1 MTLLEL
7 RFYPIEGKQD
17 GFKVTVESSSR
28 EADHEPGLPFLDSK
42 TPDVQD
48 RRFTVVKI
56 LQSTHFKQKDFPSED
71 EQAWMVREQLLLP
84 ERNAFEPDYLAS
96 IGHRLYEILGQDIQ
110 QVIETAV
117 ADAKRDR
124 IFLHIRLRFPAE
136 DPKPVRITDYPWE
149 LLHNQYGF
157 LAHQGVTFSRYIA
170 YRSPCP
176 NLPGVERLNVLL
188 ISSGAGDETM
198 GMESLPAVE
207 RHAIANGLQRTQ
219 EKGHIQLET
228 LESATLK
235 ALRRRLSERQTSG
248 VPQVLHFD
256 GHGFFGKRCNQIGCK
271 KVYYQGVTQCECGA
285 PLGKKPQGYLVFEDS
300 DGNADYVSAK
310 ELGELLGNLQRR
322 EQPHS
327 ASGIALVVLSACKS
341 AMSRKSES
349 VFNGVAQSLI
359 GAGIPAV
366 VAMTYSIRVD
376 AASTFAEEFY
386 HSVGEQESLAIAL
399 RRGQS
404 AMGIEGNQWYR
415 PVLYLRW
422 EDNEGGQLFK
432 SVEPDAINQE
442 NPPLEK
448 VPSSNKTK
456 VSKKHS
462 RVKQIRIEIIKQE
475 FEKLEKNYRAV
486 AQKKQRESNPQE
498 QNNLNLQLQD
508 IANQM
513 EENERKRDALE
524 YGYEYS

>member
-17 GFKVTVESSSR
+17 CFKVTVEGSSG
-28 EADHEPGLPFLDSK
+28 EVHHEPGLPFLDSQ

-56 LQSTHFKQKDFPSED
+56 LESTKFKEDNFSEE

-84 ERNAFEPDYLAS
+84 ERNAFEPDYLAT
-96 IGHRLYEILGQDIQ
+96 IGRRLYQILGQDIQ
-110 QVIETAV
+110 QLIEAAV
-117 ADAKRDR
+117 AEAKRDR
-124 IFLHIRLRFPAE
+124 IFLHIRLWFPAE

-157 LAHQGVTFSRYIA
+157 LAHQRVTFSRYIA

-176 NLPGVERLNVLL
+176 NLPRVERLNVLL
-188 ISSGAGDETM
+188 ISSGAGDQSM
-198 GMESLPAVE
+198 GMPYLPAVE
-207 RHAIANGLQRTQ
+207 ADAIANGLQQAQ
-219 EKGHIQLET
+219 EQRHIQLEI

-235 ALRRRLSERQTSG
+235 ALRRRLSERQTSA

-256 GHGFFGKRCNQIGCK
+256 GHGFFGKRCNEIGCK
-271 KVYYQGVTQCECGA
+271 KAYNQGATQCECGA
-285 PLGKKPQGYLVFEDS
+285 PLGQAQGYLVFEDS
-300 DGNADYVSAK
+300 DGKADYVSAK
-310 ELGELLGNLQRR
+310 ALGELLGNLQRR

-376 AASTFAEEFY
+376 AASAFVESFY
-386 HSVGEQESLAIAL
+386 RSVGEKNSLAIAL
-399 RRGQS
+399 RQGQS
-404 AMGIEGNQWYR
+404 AMDIEGNQWYR

-432 SVEPDAINQE
+432 SVEPDAVSQKNL
-442 NPPLEK
+442 PLQQ
-448 VPSSNKTK
+448 VPSTTK
-456 VSKKHS
+456 SKVRKKPS
-462 RVKQIRIEIIKQE
+462 RVKQLRIESLKQNL
-475 FEKLEKNYRAV
+475 EKLEQDYTDV
-486 AQKKQRESNPQE
+486 AEKLRRESNPQE
-498 QNNLNLQLQD
+498 RNNLELQLEN
-508 IANQM
+508 IANDM
-513 EENERKRDALE
+513 EKIEQQLHELE
-524 YGYEYS
+524 DGDE

>member
-1 MTLLEL
+1 MDFGMKLLEL
-7 RFYPIEGKQD
+7 HFYPIKGKQD
-17 GFKVTVESSSR
+17 YFKVSGSGSLGEV
-28 EADHEPGLPFLDSK
+28 HYEPGLPFLDSK

-56 LQSTHFKQKDFPSED
+56 LESTHFKEDNFSED

-84 ERNAFEPDYLAS
+84 ERNAFEPDYLAT
-96 IGHRLYEILGQDIQ
+96 IGRRLYEILGKDIQ
-110 QVIETAV
+110 QVIEAAV
-117 ADAKRDR
+117 AEAKRDR

-170 YRSPCP
+170 YRSPRP

-188 ISSGAGDETM
+188 ISSGAGDERI
-198 GMESLPAVE
+198 GLKSLPAVE
-207 RHAIANGLQRTQ
+207 ADAIANGLQRAQ
-219 EKGHIQLET
+219 EQGKIQLEI

-235 ALRRRLSERQTSG
+235 ALRRRLSKRQTSA

-256 GHGFFGKRCNQIGCK
+256 GHGFFGKRCNEIGCK
-271 KVYYQGVTQCECGA
+271 KVYNQGVTQCECGA
-285 PLGKKPQGYLVFEDS
+285 PLAKKPQGYLVFEDS
-300 DGNADYVSAK
+300 DAKADYVSAK
-310 ELGELLGNLQRR
+310 ELGELLGNLQLR

-341 AMSRKSES
+341 AMSGKSES

-376 AASTFAEEFY
+376 AASAFAEEFY
-386 HSVGEQESLAIAL
+386 RSVGEQESLAIAL
-399 RRGQS
+399 GRGQS

-432 SVEPDAINQE
+432 SVEPDVLPQTMPTQPPSQSSRQLTRLQE
-442 NPPLEK
+442 DLEDLEEEYEACRIQYRGVIDDAERIRLK
-448 VPSSNKTK
+448 RKLNNLSE
-456 VSKKHS
+456 
-462 RVKQIRIEIIKQE
+462 QIAEI
-475 FEKLEKNYRAV
+475 
-486 AQKKQRESNPQE
+486 QE
-498 QNNLNLQLQD
+498 QLEQL
-508 IANQM
+508 
-513 EENERKRDALE
+513 
-524 YGYEYS
+524 

>member
-1 MTLLEL
+1 
-7 RFYPIEGKQD
+7 
-17 GFKVTVESSSR
+17 
-28 EADHEPGLPFLDSK
+28 EAD
-42 TPDVQD
+42 
-48 RRFTVVKI
+48 
-56 LQSTHFKQKDFPSED
+56 
-71 EQAWMVREQLLLP
+71 
-84 ERNAFEPDYLAS
+84 
-96 IGHRLYEILGQDIQ
+96 
-110 QVIETAV
+110 
-117 ADAKRDR
+117 
-124 IFLHIRLRFPAE
+124 
-136 DPKPVRITDYPWE
+136 
-149 LLHNQYGF
+149 
-157 LAHQGVTFSRYIA
+157 
-170 YRSPCP
+170 
-176 NLPGVERLNVLL
+176 
-188 ISSGAGDETM
+188 
-198 GMESLPAVE
+198 
-207 RHAIANGLQRTQ
+207 AIANGLQQ
-219 EKGHIQLET
+219 AQQKGKIQLEI

-235 ALRRRLSERQTSG
+235 ALRRRLSERQTSA

-271 KVYYQGVTQCECGA
+271 KVYKQGATQCECGA
-285 PLGKKPQGYLVFEDS
+285 PLGQAQGYLVFEDS
-300 DGNADYVSAK
+300 DRKADYVSGK

-327 ASGIALVVLSACKS
+327 EPGIALVVLSACKS

-399 RRGQS
+399 GRGQS

-448 VPSSNKTK
+448 VPSTNETK
-456 VSKKHS
+456 VPKKTS
-462 RVKQIRIEIIKQE
+462 IVTQIKITGFKQN
-475 FEKLEKNYRAV
+475 LENLKKDYTDV
-486 AQKKQRESNPQE
+486 AEQLRRKSNPQE
-498 QNNLNLQLQD
+498 KNNLELQLEK
-508 IANQM
+508 IANDMGKIEQQLH
-513 EENERKRDALE
+513 ELE
-524 YGYEYS
+524 DGDD